1 MSVFPFDAAVV
12 DAALNAAGELGLWE
26 RAREAIPVEELAR
39 GLDAR
44 RVGLLVELLTADGAF
59 VRDGDR
65 VRAVAPRAGRP
76 LPRAGL
82 GLAAQVI
89 RSGVPLPLD
98 ERAEQLH
105 THLWR
110 AGESGARALWARLGA
125 DGLLL
130 DAGGGAGT
138 YSAAWLEASPLAR
151 AHLIDRAPIAKMAR
165 EKLARFGERALV
177 DDGEI
182 ESVTGAH
189 DAALLCNVLHLHPPS
204 VCARLLER
212 VAGAV
217 RPGGRVIVKDT
228 QIAADRS
235 GPRAALAFALTL
247 AIYGDGDIYTEA
259 QLREWLGQAGV
270 RDVESFTVE
279 DQLVLVGKR

>member
-1 MSVFPFDAAVV
+1 
-12 DAALNAAGELGLWE
+12 
-26 RAREAIPVEELAR
+26 
-39 GLDAR
+39 
-44 RVGLLVELLTADGAF
+44 
-59 VRDGDR
+59 
-65 VRAVAPRAGRP
+65 
-76 LPRAGL
+76 
-82 GLAAQVI
+82 LAAEVI

-105 THLWR
+105 AHLWR

-125 DGLLL
+125 DGSLL

-138 YSAAWLEASPLAR
+138 YSAAWLEASPSAR
-151 AHLIDRAPIAKMAR
+151 AHLIDRAPIAKLAR
-165 EKLARFGERALV
+165 EKLARFGERAIV

-182 ESVTGAH
+182 ENVGGEH
-189 DAALLCNVLHLHPPS
+189 DAALLCNVLHLYPPAI
-204 VCARLLER
+204 CARVLGR
-212 VAGAV
+212 VVGAV

-259 QLREWLGQAGV
+259 QLRAWMQQAGV
-270 RDVESFTVE
+270 REIESFLVE
-279 DQLVLVGKR
+279 DQIVLVGKR